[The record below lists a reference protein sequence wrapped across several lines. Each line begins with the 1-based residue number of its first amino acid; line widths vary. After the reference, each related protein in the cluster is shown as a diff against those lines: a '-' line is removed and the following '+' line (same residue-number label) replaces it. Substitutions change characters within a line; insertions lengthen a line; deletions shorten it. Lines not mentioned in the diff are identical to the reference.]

1 MGNLGW
7 LYKAVDGDPA
17 HIVDFLRWLAGH
29 RGLAQPVRVLDVG
42 AGVGR
47 MLGPLS
53 ALGWRVTATEP
64 DPEYRQL
71 LEAAA
76 ASVGAVVTPEA
87 FNDLAHHQEFTL
99 AVAINSAFA
108 HVLTP
113 ADRADA
119 FRRLYAALQPG
130 GILLLDLPS
139 FPWILRNY
147 RAPEEVVTQADGKQV
162 RLLHHH
168 VIDYHEATFTTD
180 QEYTIVEPDGQEEKA
195 WKRHVYAMTTLPD
208 LLHLMRGAG
217 FGEFEVHAS
226 YASRGAERLDG
237 RRMLV
242 TARRIG

>member
-1 MGNLGW
+1 MGQLGW

-17 HIVDFLRWLAGH
+17 PIVDFLRWLAGH
-29 RGLAQPVRVLDVG
+29 RGLADPVRVLDVG

-47 MLGPLS
+47 MVGPLS

-64 DPEYRQL
+64 DPDYRQL
-71 LEAAA
+71 LETAAA
-76 ASVGAVVTPEA
+76 GVGAVVTPVA
-87 FNDLAHHQEFTL
+87 FNDLAHDQEFTL
-99 AVAINSAFA
+99 AIAVNSAFA

-119 FRRLYAALQPG
+119 FRRLCAALQPG
-130 GILLLDLPS
+130 GVLLLDLPN

-168 VIDYHEATFTTD
+168 VIDDHETTFTTD
-180 QEYTIVEPDGQEEKA
+180 QEYTIAEPDGREEKV

-217 FGEFEVHAS
+217 FGAFEVYS
-226 YASRGAERLDG
+226 NYASRAAERLDG

>member
-1 MGNLGW
+1 MGSHGW

-17 HIVDFLRWLAGH
+17 HIVEFLRWLAGH
-29 RGLAQPVRVLDVG
+29 RGLADPVRVLDVG

-47 MLGPLS
+47 MVAPLC

-64 DPEYRQL
+64 DPDYRQL

-76 ASVGAVVTPEA
+76 AREGAVVTPEA
-87 FNDLAHHQEFTL
+87 FNDLAHDREFTL
-99 AVAINSAFA
+99 AIAINSAFA

-119 FRRLYAALQPG
+119 FRRLCAALQPG
-130 GILLLDLPS
+130 GVLLLDLPN

-147 RAPEEVVTQADGKQV
+147 RAPEEVVTHADGKQV

-168 VIDYHEATFTTD
+168 TIDYHEATFTTD
-180 QEYTIVEPDGQEEKA
+180 QEYTTVEADGREEKA
-195 WKRHVYAMTTLPD
+195 WKRHGYAMTTLPD

-226 YASRGAERLDG
+226 YAARGAERLDG
-237 RRMLV
+237 RRMIV
-242 TARRIG
+242 TALRMG